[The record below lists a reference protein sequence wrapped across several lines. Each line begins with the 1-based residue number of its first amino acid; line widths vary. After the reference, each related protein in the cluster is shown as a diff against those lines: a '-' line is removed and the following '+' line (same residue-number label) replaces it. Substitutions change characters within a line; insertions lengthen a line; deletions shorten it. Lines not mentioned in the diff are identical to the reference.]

1 MNLNRIGFTVRNGE
15 MISIVGKNG
24 AGKSTLAKLLC
35 GFEKSDSGT
44 ITLKGK
50 EITEDTIKER
60 AQFIG
65 YVMQNP
71 NQMCTSTTSNSTTCP
86 RSLTTTF

>member
-50 EITEDTIKER
+50 EITKDTIKER

-71 NQMCTSTTSNSTTCP
+71 NQMISKPMTLMKL
-86 RSLTTTF
+86 R